1 MVGFVS
7 GNHSFPKPLSLPEER
22 DLLKRYQNGDETAK
36 NILIEHNLRLVVH
49 IVKKYAQTP
58 AELDDY
64 ISIGTIGLMKAVV
77 SFNAEK
83 QTRLATYAARCI
95 ENEILMTIRAAKKRQ
110 GETSLQEP
118 IGTDQEG
125 GEVCLMDVLGS
136 EEESVAEQVEQ
147 KLQISRL
154 YRLLESVLKKRERLV
169 LRHRY
174 GLCGTAAKT
183 QREVAGMLGVSRSYV
198 SRIEKG
204 ALEKLRK
211 VFG

>member
-7 GNHSFPKPLSLPEER
+7 GTHSFPQPLSLSEEQE
-22 DLLKRYQNGDETAK
+22 LLKQYQTGDEAAR

-49 IVKKYAQTP
+49 IVKKYAQNA
-58 AELDDY
+58 AEMDDY
-64 ISIGTIGLMKAVV
+64 ISIGTIGLIKAVS
-77 SFNAEK
+77 SFNPDK
-83 QTRLATYAARCI
+83 QIRLVTYAARCI

-110 GETSLQEP
+110 GEASLQEP
-118 IGTDQEG
+118 IGVDQEG
-125 GEVCLMDVLGS
+125 GEICLMDILGS
-136 EEESVAEQVEQ
+136 EEESVSEQVEH
-147 KLQISRL
+147 KLQVRKL
-154 YRLLESVLKKRERLV
+154 YTFLESVLKNREKTV

-174 GLCGTAAKT
+174 GLGGLSAKT

-204 ALEKLRK
+204 ALEKLRR

>member
-7 GNHSFPKPLSLPEER
+7 GTHSFPKPLSLSEER
-22 DLLKRYQNGDETAK
+22 NLLERYKNGDETAK

-49 IVKKYAQTP
+49 IVKKYAQNA
-58 AELDDY
+58 AEMDDY
-64 ISIGTIGLMKAVV
+64 ISIGTIGLMKAVA
-77 SFNAEK
+77 SFNPDK
-83 QTRLATYAARCI
+83 QIRLVTYAARCI

-110 GETSLQEP
+110 GEISLQEP

-125 GEVCLMDVLGS
+125 GEICLMDILGS
-136 EEESVAEQVEQ
+136 DEDSVSEQVEQ
-147 KLQISRL
+147 KLQVGRL
-154 YRLLESVLKKRERLV
+154 YRFLESTLKKRERLV

-174 GLCGTAAKT
+174 GLGGTPVKT

-204 ALEKLRK
+204 ALEKLRR